1 MRPCSVYMPSSCV
14 PALKI
19 STHGVSTL
27 CLRRT
32 SAGCPNTV
40 PERALTILW
49 NSSLRPSLDICG
61 ATGWRETASSGWRR
75 KHCARPCGK
84 GAPAIVE

>member
-1 MRPCSVYMPSSCV
+1 VGVWRARGENAARARAHMPSSCV

-32 SAGCPNTV
+32 SAGWPNTV
-40 PERALTILW
+40 PERALTILC
-49 NSSLRPSLDICG
+49 D
-61 ATGWRETASSGWRR
+61 ATERE
-75 KHCARPCGK
+75 
-84 GAPAIVE
+84 